1 MINVKQ
7 IAKPKSGS
15 ASSGGGASGVV
26 VKTTE
31 EAKYA
36 AKAGS
41 AEYAEQAKYADSAGY
56 SSRAA
61 YADSAGDIADGS
73 PVYDKFLRKDI
84 ADTASGLVTLNK
96 GLALGNTGYGV
107 DGSGNATLNRVS
119 VNDKVT
125 TPDFVDGLAGEGFR
139 LWKEKGLTYLTLD
152 KLTVR
157 QTMSVFE
164 MLINKIRSVGGQICV
179 SAANGKIKS
188 VTYSSGYYFITFEDE
203 NQFQLGDLV
212 RCQTFTGGTVKSYWV
227 TVASVMTL
235 TEGGQAIGVNESDFN
250 GAVPEVGDECV
261 LMGNTDNLNRQSLVL
276 ISAAEDGKPRV
287 DVLNGVKSTD
297 AVNTLRARL
306 GKLDG
311 IESSSFPEDNQPSGD
326 GLYADNA
333 YLKGTFIL
341 SATGEDVA
349 TRFTITEN
357 GIKSKVESVR
367 SDFQAE
373 GNYLDNPAFLSGLDK
388 WDYGTAATAFT
399 TGNSYIWAN
408 DNVLTH
414 DGEIDVVEDGERQTV
429 KMKNMYLT
437 QLNADMKNKPDT
449 TADGKAVG
457 VTLSFRYKCTAA
469 GTLSAHLTSSDAS
482 VLGVIQELAVTDGY
496 ETFTVTGLWYGTEDL
511 TIAFSG
517 EIYIAMISLRP
528 DSGNTLASKYSTLF
542 AQSDKLVNIA
552 AANYDDN
559 GGVLEKSEIMTTS
572 KYNTL
577 ISEKFDS
584 DGRLKNTA
592 GLVTTTDAESFVT
605 TTEAQNTLKN
615 YMKTESFS
623 GMFAAAVDEN
633 NIVKKADISAFVSKD
648 SDGNLESGVKVTA
661 DNIQL
666 EGLTTINEH
675 FTVKT
680 NGDISAINATFTNAT
695 INGTFRSPFKQIR
708 GSWVEQANDN
718 LYTNEPEGEGHLIT
732 TLPWTAES
740 IGRRF
745 TIVGGVVISAPD
757 GKYFYEDGR
766 KMSVLRT
773 EQETV
778 ELLGYGYTS
787 ETEGTFL
794 GWIVMNRIN
803 FVTTNAY
810 GRPVYPLAFG
820 RVKINTDGCSLD
832 ENSRAFDQSA
842 ILVDKKAV
850 GVCRLRFPK
859 SWFADTNRDCMAVVT
874 GISTGSKALPVTAG
888 VVEFDTDPDPE
899 DDTSNYD
906 HIYVSVMKGGSLYD
920 GTFRFILYNR
930 SSWVQNVRE

>member
-212 RCQTFTGGTVKSYWV
+212 RCQTFTGGTAKSYWV
-227 TVASVMTL
+227 TVASVLTL

-388 WDYGTAATAFT
+388 WNYGTAATAFT

-528 DSGNTLASKYSTLF
+528 DSGKTLASKYSTLF

-615 YMKTESFS
+615 YMKTASFS

-661 DNIQL
+661 DNIVID
-666 EGLTTINEH
+666 GVASFNNN
-675 FTVKT
+675 F
-680 NGDISAINATFTNAT
+680 
-695 INGTFRSPFKQIR
+695 
-708 GSWVEQANDN
+708 
-718 LYTNEPEGEGHLIT
+718 
-732 TLPWTAES
+732 
-740 IGRRF
+740 
-745 TIVGGVVISAPD
+745 IV
-757 GKYFYEDGR
+757 
-766 KMSVLRT
+766 
-773 EQETV
+773 
-778 ELLGYGYTS
+778 
-787 ETEGTFL
+787 
-794 GWIVMNRIN
+794 
-803 FVTTNAY
+803 
-810 GRPVYPLAFG
+810 
-820 RVKINTDGCSLD
+820 NTDGCIEAVNGKFSGEITASSGTIAGLKISEHQLTNDNASTTALVKFSSSTHISQIGRYVETDGTSPIFGSL
-832 ENSRAFDQSA
+832 SSA
-842 ILVDKKAV
+842 CFGAWEVDSKNIAIIANATAGQFNYALLGKGDVVVQGSVIGSKLAV
-850 GVCRLRFPK
+850 FEP
-859 SWFADTNRDCMAVVT
+859 SDTNGYRISLYLLKSTTVLVKTSKSVTLYLPTESDVRSYLSLGGTDTFAVTITV
-874 GISTGSKALPVTAG
+874 INASSYWNIAVKDSESTLSAG
-888 VVEFDTDPDPE
+888 EAMRWLLT
-899 DDTSNYD
+899 
-906 HIYVSVMKGGSLYD
+906 YD
-920 GTFRFILYNR
+920 GTKYKAYKI
-930 SSWVQNVRE
+930 S